1 MMEDTKKINEA
12 EAAEAAEAQEEEIIV
27 YGRAAI
33 DGVCVPTKELEKA
46 TEDYPIVLVV
56 HEDFE
61 PVKKGDE
68 IKTPYDAVL
77 SMDEIQIVGPMIR
90 IIFCPEVGYNIE
102 A

>member
-1 MMEDTKKINEA
+1 MEEKNKNC
-12 EAAEAAEAQEEEIIV
+12 AAEAEENQAEEIII
-27 YGRAAI
+27 YGKAAV
-33 DGVCVPTKELEKA
+33 DGVAVPAKELEKA

-77 SMDEIQIVGPMIR
+77 GMNEIQIVGPMIR
-90 IIFCPEVGYNIE
+90 VIFCPEVGYNIE

>member
-1 MMEDTKKINEA
+1 MEENKNNCGA
-12 EAAEAAEAQEEEIIV
+12 EAVENKEAQAEEIIV
-27 YGRAAI
+27 YGKAAI
-33 DGVCVPTKELEKA
+33 DGVAVPIKELEKA

-68 IKTPYDAVL
+68 IKTPYNAVL
-77 SMDEIQIVGPMIR
+77 GMDEIQIVGPMIR
-90 IIFCPEVGYNIE
+90 IIFCPEEGYNIE